1 MRKRRKVKRNI
12 LKELLNMQGYLKKTL
27 QFDSSFIA
35 ITYRLKYG
43 FYFYIKTLLFV
54 LLFTKRCVTLQ
65 RQLQKVT
72 IKDRLVIIVKLVNI
86 TRFVG

>member
-1 MRKRRKVKRNI
+1 MY
-12 LKELLNMQGYLKKTL
+12 GYSKKTL
-27 QFDSSFIA
+27 QFNSFFIVVA
-35 ITYRLKYG
+35 YRLKRG
-43 FYFYIKTLLFV
+43 FYFYIKTRLFA
-54 LLFTKRCVTLQ
+54 LSFTKRCVTLQ